1 MTESNGE
8 APMSVLPEP
17 EVGIRTKYVSFGQC
31 GHFMTNLSP
40 YVTRLYAHFLRY
52 DRCQLF

>member
-17 EVGIRTKYVSFGQC
+17 EVGIRTKYVGFADKADIS
-31 GHFMTNLSP
+31 
-40 YVTRLYAHFLRY
+40 
-52 DRCQLF
+52 